1 MFRLVNFNPM
11 FPIGTP
17 VPKVIDANIKKLK
30 APFQVQYIGTKPKTF
45 KKRSGYNAATKQ
57 IEYTDVE
64 DKQSDSTCHNDIG

>member
-30 APFQVQYIGTKPKTF
+30 APFQVQYVGTKPKTF
-45 KKRSGYNAATKQ
+45 KNSQFKDGGFCRF
-57 IEYTDVE
+57 
-64 DKQSDSTCHNDIG
+64 C